1 MNPEEKRCVRL
12 LGFPPEDFRMDGTT
26 DGQHGVDKT
35 WDAMSDD
42 ERQCAR
48 LLGWDAAKWHRHD
61 RVPQVTLWAELSDDE
76 RHAAVFLV
84 REPWRCVAYAC
95 GPIFSRLYKRPA
107 LASSHTPAPLTADG
121 RVCVCAG
128 ACCCKPCPWQ
138 GFTDADFGL
147 KLGCDKHWADM
158 SKQEQRAVVELGWNS
173 RSWDA
178 GEDHAHNQ
186 QLLTRKSTSL
196 AIHLHLQFGTNR

>member
-1 MNPEEKRCVRL
+1 LNPEEKRCVRL

-121 RVCVCAG
+121 RVCVRGCLLLQTVSLAG
-128 ACCCKPCPWQ
+128 FHGCRLRTEARLRQALGRHEQAGTTCCSR
-138 GFTDADFGL
+138 ARL
-147 KLGCDKHWADM
+147 ELEVVGC
-158 SKQEQRAVVELGWNS
+158 RRRS
-173 RSWDA
+173 RSQPA
-178 GEDHAHNQ
+178 ATH
-186 QLLTRKSTSL
+186 S
-196 AIHLHLQFGTNR
+196 